1 MNRTLVI
8 ILLVAVGIYCLPS
21 LIAIAATILGLLIG
35 LVGAVIGI
43 GLTLLFT
50 VLPLVILGYLIWW
63 LVRDNKRS
71 RQY

>member
-1 MNRTLVI
+1 MNRTIVI

-21 LIAIAATILGLLIG
+21 LIAIAATIFGLLIG

-63 LVRDNKRS
+63 LVRDNKRG